1 MQQILVKILIGVV
14 YGLVI
19 TALTIPVSKKLILSR
34 SEDPGDT
41 ILLKNKLLIASLAFA
56 GVLSS
61 VGLVLTVDG
70 TALLIRDLILLVP
83 IMSIALVDSLI
94 RKIPNPLL
102 LLMIV
107 IQAVYAVYISI
118 TEQST
123 QLLVMSFI
131 GAFVGLLGCTAPS
144 LLRIPVGAGDI
155 KYSGVIGL
163 CIYFGGYLQAMVIM
177 GVLALAAYIVLKLT
191 KKGDMKTMIPMGPF
205 LSAGSV
211 ISMCFPLIDSL
222 VSEVGIF

>member
-1 MQQILVKILIGVV
+1 MSDILVKILIGILFGVLL
-14 YGLVI
+14 GLI
-19 TALTIPVSKKLILSR
+19 TIPLSRKLILSR

-41 ILLKNKLLIASLAFA
+41 ILLKNKLLIASLIFL

-61 VGLVLTVDG
+61 VGVILTGEDTTVIIRNLVL
-70 TALLIRDLILLVP
+70 LIP
-83 IMSIALVDSLI
+83 IFSIAVVDSII

-102 LLMIV
+102 LAMILT
-107 IQAVYAVYISI
+107 QAIYVAYVSI
-118 TEQST
+118 TQHST
-123 QLLVMSFI
+123 QLLITSFI
-131 GAFVGLLGCTAPS
+131 GAFIGLFACTVPS

-163 CIYFGGYLQAMVIM
+163 CIYLGGYFQAMVIM
-177 GVLALAAYIVLKLT
+177 GLLALVVYVVLKAS
-191 KKGDMKTMIPMGPF
+191 KKGDMKTMIPMGPL
-205 LSAGSV
+205 LSAGTV

>member
-1 MQQILVKILIGVV
+1 MSDILVKILIGILFGVLL
-14 YGLVI
+14 GLI
-19 TALTIPVSKKLILSR
+19 TIPLSRKLILSR

-41 ILLKNKLLIASLAFA
+41 ILLKNKLLIASLIVL

-61 VGLVLTVDG
+61 VGVILTGEDTTVIIRNLVL
-70 TALLIRDLILLVP
+70 LIP
-83 IMSIALVDSLI
+83 IFSIAVVDSII

-102 LLMIV
+102 LAMILT
-107 IQAVYAVYISI
+107 QAIYVAYVSI
-118 TEQST
+118 TQHST
-123 QLLVMSFI
+123 QLLITSFI
-131 GAFVGLLGCTAPS
+131 GAFIGLFACTVPS

-163 CIYFGGYLQAMVIM
+163 CIYLGGYFQAMVIM
-177 GVLALAAYIVLKLT
+177 GLLALVVYVVLKAS
-191 KKGDMKTMIPMGPF
+191 KKGDMKTMIPMGPL
-205 LSAGSV
+205 LSAGTV